1 MKEQNKLSK
10 QFEADNLLDI
20 ILRYKFPLI
29 IVITA
34 TIIISA
40 IISLTITP
48 KYKSTVILFPA
59 SSSSVS
65 QSLFSK
71 NTGEKTLLQFG
82 EEEEVE
88 QIMQVLQSNKIRNY
102 IIDKYR
108 LIDHYEIDIN
118 GKYPNTILY
127 NEYENNIKITRTEF
141 MSVEISVLDPSSD
154 TAALIAN
161 DISNQLDS
169 VMNNM
174 QKDRAEKAFKLVET
188 EYILL
193 SNKVSMLQD
202 SLKKINS
209 LGIIEF
215 ESQSEVYNDQ
225 YATALAEGNLRGAKN
240 LKPMI
245 DTLAKYGAA
254 YVSLNEMITNEIKKL
269 SELESKYVE
278 AKVDVEQDLPHK
290 FIVNNAVK
298 AEKKSY
304 PVRWL
309 IVLISTIS
317 TFLFSLIVLVIIENL
332 KKK

>member
-1 MKEQNKLSK
+1 MKEQNKFSK

-40 IISLTITP
+40 IISLIIIP

-108 LIDHYEIDIN
+108 LIDHYEIDLN
-118 GKYPNTILY
+118 GKYPNTVLY

-141 MSVEISVLDPSSD
+141 MSIEISVLDPSSD

-188 EYILL
+188 EYL
-193 SNKVSMLQD
+193 SLSSKVNMLQD
-202 SLKKINS
+202 SLKKINN
-209 LGIIEF
+209 LGIVEF

-225 YATALAEGNLRGAKN
+225 YATALAEGNILGAKN

-278 AKVDVEQDLPHK
+278 AKVDVDQDLPHK
-290 FIVNNAVK
+290 FIVNSAVK

-309 IVLISTIS
+309 IVLISTLS
-317 TFLFSLIVLVIIENL
+317 TFLFSLIILVIIENL